1 MDDGSKSRNNFY
13 LNTDS
18 YSLSEVQLLIKVLKE
33 NFNLNCSYHL
43 KRKDQY
49 RIYIKIDSMDK
60 FRSLVTPHFHD
71 LMMYKL
77 TV

>member
-49 RIYIKIDSMDK
+49 RMLEIG
-60 FRSLVTPHFHD
+60 
-71 LMMYKL
+71 
-77 TV
+77 